1 MVREETVIWPRVC
14 EIRVAGGKPKSP
26 LKERLPCFLH
36 VCIDLNLPWLVSQL
50 QRSVPARCPAPPRA
64 GSHLLPHFQPP
75 SVLFSHMSW
84 TPSVS
89 HHRWGLLG
97 PAIGGLSCRPPCTGN
112 ISVSTKAK
120 LILFRRN
127 GNWLLISAVWKVIF
141 LFSAKR
147 NI

>member
-1 MVREETVIWPRVC
+1 MVREETAIWPRVC
-14 EIRVAGGKPKSP
+14 EIRVAGGKPKSS
-26 LKERLPCFLH
+26 LKERLPCFFH
-36 VCIDLNLPWLVSQL
+36 VCIDLHLPWLVFQL
-50 QRSVPARCPAPPRA
+50 LSLLAAQPPRA
-64 GSHLLPHFQPP
+64 GSHLLPHFHPP

-84 TPSVS
+84 TPSVN
-89 HHRWGLLG
+89 HHCWGLLG
-97 PAIGGLSCRPPCTGN
+97 PAIGGLSRRPPCTGS

-127 GNWLLISAVWKVIF
+127 GNWLLISAIWKVIF